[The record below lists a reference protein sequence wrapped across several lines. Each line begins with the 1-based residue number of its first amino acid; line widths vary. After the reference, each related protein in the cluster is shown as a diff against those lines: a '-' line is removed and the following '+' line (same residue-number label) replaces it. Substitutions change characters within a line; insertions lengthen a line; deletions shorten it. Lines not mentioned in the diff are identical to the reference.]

1 MVKILVKNPLSLVI
15 FLNSDRLELSGEKK
29 SQGQSQYKLPIACL
43 TTGDQASLFASG
55 QGNEYPNDDRDLT
68 TVGIVSAPIW

>member
-1 MVKILVKNPLSLVI
+1 M
-15 FLNSDRLELSGEKK
+15 ELSGEKK
-29 SQGQSQYKLPIACL
+29 PQGQSQYKLPIASL

-55 QGNEYPNDDRDLT
+55 PGNECPNDDIREST

>member
-1 MVKILVKNPLSLVI
+1 M
-15 FLNSDRLELSGEKK
+15 ELSGEKK
-29 SQGQSQYKLPIACL
+29 PQGQSQYKIPIACL